1 MSFYDKE
8 VSREAARRKLE
19 EDAKKT
25 QGVGVKSVHLTDSAG
40 VKSALSFYDKQV
52 RREQAAARLVAK
64 KLEEGSKTTQGQ
76 GLKNVHLTDSQAR
89 QNTLSFYDSEVSRE
103 QAAARLVAKKLGVR
117 TTPPA
122 ATAAVLATHLEAS
135 HTPTQ
140 TLARDTTHHMPTGEA
155 VKEAAG
161 VVSKAA
167 ASAAHGA
174 SVQQTV
180 RRARAVPAAPQS
192 KTDAAAQAA
201 YESAFKVRNGA
212 AANANAQWFAK
223 AAAAHP
229 TAATAATAAT
239 HSLAAATSTPP
250 TNSLAAAVAA
260 ADAAAAAAAAEATTA
275 GKAPA
280 TRKGAAARTTVHA
293 EQAKDMLAKS
303 DAAKTL
309 AAPTLSKRETKAPS
323 AKAPSAKAPSA
334 KAPSAKPSVRDSHSA
349 VTNPT
354 SSSRAPSAK
363 ALSVKAPAASAS
375 ASKLEHAVEAKGV
388 LSKSEAHAMA
398 TAALRKHDAA
408 QRASN
413 TRPLVKVKLQQWPYV
428 P

>member
-1 MSFYDKE
+1 MSFYNKE
-8 VSREAARRKLE
+8 VSREAARHKLE
-19 EDAKKT
+19 EDEKKT
-25 QGVGVKSVHLTDSAG
+25 QGVGAKNVHLTDSAG

-64 KLEEGSKTTQGQ
+64 KLEEGAKNTQGQ
-76 GLKNVHLTDSQAR
+76 GVKNVHLTDSQAR

-122 ATAAVLATHLEAS
+122 ATAAVLAPPLEAS
-135 HTPTQ
+135 HSPTQ
-140 TLARDTTHHMPTGEA
+140 TLARDTAHHTPTGEA

-223 AAAAHP
+223 ARP
-229 TAATAATAAT
+229 TAATAAT

-260 ADAAAAAAAAEATTA
+260 ADAAAAAAAAAATTA

-280 TRKGAAARTTVHA
+280 TRKGPAARTPVHA

-303 DAAKTL
+303 EAAKTS
-309 AAPTLSKRETKAPS
+309 AAPTLSKRE
-323 AKAPSAKAPSA
+323 AKAPSA

-354 SSSRAPSAK
+354 SSRRAPSAK
-363 ALSVKAPAASAS
+363 ALSVKAPPASAS
-375 ASKLEHAVEAKGV
+375 APKLEHAMEAKGV

-398 TAALRKHDAA
+398 TAALMKHDAA
-408 QRASN
+408 QRGSSS
-413 TRPLVKVKLQQWPYV
+413 RPLVKVKLQQWPYV